1 MIGIDTNC
9 LLRYSMR
16 DDVRQH
22 AAIEARII
30 EAVKAN
36 DEIFINN
43 IVLSEFV
50 WVLESN
56 YNFSRTMVLNALS
69 GLLEGQQF
77 AFEKKETVQQAL
89 HDFRS
94 SRAGFADCL
103 LAARNM
109 QAGCVTTLTFDRA
122 AAKLENFEH
131 V

>member
-1 MIGIDTNC
+1 MMGIDTRC

-16 DDVRQH
+16 DQVREH

-30 EAVKAN
+30 KAVEAN
-36 DEIFINN
+36 DEIFINS
-43 IVLSEFV
+43 IVLSEFF
-50 WVLESN
+50 WVQESN
-56 YNFSRTMVLNALS
+56 YKFSRAMVLNAIS
-69 GLLEGQQF
+69 GLLEVQQF
-77 AFEKKETVQQAL
+77 VFKKKEIVQKAL

-109 QAGCVTTLTFDRA
+109 QAGCMTTLIFDRA
-122 AAKLENFEH
+122 AAKLENFGH